1 MLDMFQDLLLTTYIH
16 IRFNSW
22 ELKQHILTQCMRL
35 WLVLTPHLVAHLL
48 VNSYEWSFLV
58 YLLITEYHPNLD
70 YKPFQ
75 PTIWKTPVL
84 AINFNQRC
92 WQAANGH
99 TKQLHLDANP
109 TRIHLVTKSK
119 VLSPD
124 VLTCRPMK
132 KWWLEDY
139 WEGNFSGALLNFM
152 RLLTSTFL

>member
-1 MLDMFQDLLLTTYIH
+1 MRTQKHM
-16 IRFNSW
+16 
-22 ELKQHILTQCMRL
+22 LTQFMRL

-48 VNSYEWSFLV
+48 VISYENGHSEFLV
-58 YLLITEYHPNLD
+58 YLLITEYHPNLN

-75 PTIWKTPVL
+75 PTIWKTPFL

-109 TRIHLVTKSK
+109 TRIHLADEVEGVVPGPTF
-119 VLSPD
+119 VNMSPHE
-124 VLTCRPMK
+124 

-139 WEGNFSGALLNFM
+139 WEGNFSGAMLNFM
-152 RLLTSTFL
+152 RLLDICFPLI